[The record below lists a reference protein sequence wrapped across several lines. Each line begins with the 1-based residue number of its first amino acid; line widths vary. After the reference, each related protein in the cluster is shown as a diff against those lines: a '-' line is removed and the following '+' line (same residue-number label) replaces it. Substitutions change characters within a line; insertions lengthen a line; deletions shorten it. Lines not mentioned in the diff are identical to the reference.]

1 MHTRDRRAQGMTA
14 DKPNTTGDAASLQ
27 TAAKV
32 AGFMFMFSLLVPTLN
47 FAFVLS
53 PLVVTDDPVGTA
65 RNIQANEALFRV
77 GLTIE
82 LIMSVGL
89 VVLAVALYRI
99 FKPISGGLALLALLW
114 KVVEVVLA
122 AAIVLISFVAL
133 QAANGTVALTVFS
146 PEQLLAP
153 VGFLLNAHTVFYSVP
168 MLFLGLDL
176 MLFFYLFYR
185 SNYIPRMMAGFGVL
199 SYALIFIHALGIIVV
214 PDVATMPIVQ
224 AVAYL
229 PSCLA
234 ELVVG
239 IWLLIKGLNMLSENA
254 RVSGTIAEGRAE
266 TGNA

>member
-1 MHTRDRRAQGMTA
+1 MTA
-14 DKPNTTGDAASLQ
+14 GESNTTGDVALLQ
-27 TAAKV
+27 TAAKI
-32 AGFMFMFSLLVPTLN
+32 AGFMFLFSLLVPALN

-53 PLVVTDDPVGTA
+53 PFVVADDPIGTA
-65 RNIQANEALFRV
+65 RNIQANQALFRV

-99 FKPISGGLALLALLW
+99 FKPISASLAMLALLW
-114 KVVEVVLA
+114 KVAEVVLA

-133 QAANGTVALTVFS
+133 QVANGTVEQSAFS

-153 VGFLLNAHTVFYSVP
+153 IGILFNAHTVLYSVP
-168 MLFLGLDL
+168 MVFLGLDL

-185 SNYIPRMMAGFGVL
+185 SNYIPRVMAGFGVL
-199 SYALIFIHALGIIVV
+199 SYALIFIHALGIIVL

-239 IWLLIKGLNMLSENA
+239 IWLLVKGLNMLPPDVS
-254 RVSGTIAEGRAE
+254 VSGSVAVDRTER
-266 TGNA
+266 NV